1 MPATPRATRVD
12 GIRAVTNRV
21 YMTVDEAIRTLRA
34 SPEHV
39 NLVRDAYL
47 GRDVQ
52 DSAERFQSSA
62 EFQAVRVLLQGK
74 LDGALVLDIGAGT
87 GIASYAMLAAG
98 AGKVI
103 ALEPDPS
110 DEVGR
115 GAIARL
121 SAGPDLQV
129 IEAWGERSGL
139 PSSSVDIVYTRQAL
153 HHSADLDE
161 MLAESARVLRPG
173 GVLLACREHVVDDAD
188 QLRAFLAAHPVHQL
202 AGGENAFNLDAYL
215 HAIQAAGLVLE
226 RVLGPWD
233 SVINAFPVVRNETE
247 LADLPRM
254 LLEQRFG
261 RIGRLAGSIPIVRRA
276 VWARVRR
283 PQPGRM
289 YSFLAVKP
297 PI

>member
-1 MPATPRATRVD
+1 MSMSMS
-12 GIRAVTNRV
+12 I
-21 YMTVDEAIRTLRA
+21 DEAIRTLRA

-39 NLVRDAYL
+39 DLVRDAYL
-47 GRDVQ
+47 GRDVKG
-52 DSAERFQSSA
+52 SAERFLSSA
-62 EFQAVRVLLQGK
+62 EFQAVRILLEGS
-74 LDGALVLDIGAGT
+74 LDGAVVLDVGAGT

-98 AGKVI
+98 AATVI

-121 SAGPDLQV
+121 AAGPRLQIV
-129 IEAWGERSGL
+129 DAWGEKSGL

-153 HHSADLDE
+153 HHSADLTQ

-173 GVLLACREHVVDDAD
+173 GVLLACREHVVDDEA

-215 HAIQAAGLVLE
+215 HAIEAAGLVVE

-233 SVINAFPVVRNETE
+233 SVINAFPFARNETE
-247 LADLPRM
+247 LADVPL
-254 LLEQRFG
+254 LVLEQRFG
-261 RIGRLAGSIPIVRRA
+261 RIGRLAGSIPLVRQA
-276 VWARVRR
+276 VWARLRR
-283 PQPGRM
+283 PRPGRM
-289 YSFLAVKP
+289 YTFLAAKP

>member
-1 MPATPRATRVD
+1 MP
-12 GIRAVTNRV
+12 
-21 YMTVDEAIRTLRA
+21 VDEAIRALRA

-47 GRDVQ
+47 GRNVQ

-62 EFQAVRVLLQGK
+62 EFQAVRVLLQGN
-74 LDGALVLDIGAGT
+74 LEGALVLDMGAGT
-87 GIASYAMLAAG
+87 GIASYAMLEAG

-115 GAIARL
+115 GAIGRL
-121 SAGPDLQV
+121 SAGPGLEVLD
-129 IEAWGERSGL
+129 AWGEQTGL

-161 MLAESARVLRPG
+161 MVAESARVLRPG
-173 GVLLACREHVVDDAD
+173 GVLLACREHVVDDAE

-202 AGGENAFNLDAYL
+202 AGGENAFTLDAYL
-215 HAIQAAGLVLE
+215 HAIEAAGLVLE

-233 SVINAFPVVRNETE
+233 SVINAFPVVRDETE

-254 LLEQRFG
+254 VLQRRFG
-261 RIGRLAGSIPIVRRA
+261 HIGRLAGSIPIVQRA

-289 YSFLAVKP
+289 YTFLAIKP
-297 PI
+297 LM